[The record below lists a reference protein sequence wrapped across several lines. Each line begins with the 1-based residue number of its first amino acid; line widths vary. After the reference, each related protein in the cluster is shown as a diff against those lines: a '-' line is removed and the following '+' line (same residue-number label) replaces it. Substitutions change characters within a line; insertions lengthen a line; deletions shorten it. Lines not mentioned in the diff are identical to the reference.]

1 MMRIIISTYVIERA
15 KILRLI
21 YKFKTIRS
29 VRENNIQLT
38 QLQEQLD
45 YLTEF
50 ATLVEEIAN
59 AVGEDILDFLNKSLE
74 RVETKFG
81 LKSLE

>member
-1 MMRIIISTYVIERA
+1 MRIIISTYVIERA